1 MRDEINSKANQ
12 HRKEISDKNDKIQE
26 LMDELL
32 EKDTLIDNQAVLN
45 KNLQKKLD
53 HLNDSQAKFNDQYAE
68 LQSKLT
74 RIELENNSLK
84 DSLKKDEQSTK
95 DKFQA
100 FQDAEYHKDLIIK
113 QLRDELDTVVQTH
126 KLEIDIAQLTMQ
138 QKVDDLIAEVA
149 VLKDKEGEARRQLE
163 NERKLKVE
171 MVKQVETFKDAPKP
185 IYQTTQKKPLKSGSK
200 KQDEGPPG

>member
-74 RIELENNSLK
+74 RIELENNSLI
-84 DSLKKDEQSTK
+84 DSLKK
-95 DKFQA
+95 
-100 FQDAEYHKDLIIK
+100 
-113 QLRDELDTVVQTH
+113 
-126 KLEIDIAQLTMQ
+126 
-138 QKVDDLIAEVA
+138 
-149 VLKDKEGEARRQLE
+149 GE
-163 NERKLKVE
+163 
-171 MVKQVETFKDAPKP
+171 
-185 IYQTTQKKPLKSGSK
+185 
-200 KQDEGPPG
+200 